1 MFLTDLESYFRG
13 FLEQKIEDWFD
24 SDQIREVSEIL
35 NFLKPLNVGI
45 EDVVFGF
52 IVASL
57 YDALIN
63 LCFVHYYRVPN
74 DDEIDELM
82 DIIKR
87 RTGELK
93 QKINHTVNK

>member
-1 MFLTDLESYFRG
+1 MESYFRG
-13 FLEQKIEDWFD
+13 FLEQKIEEWLET
-24 SDQIREVSEIL
+24 DQIKEVYNIL
-35 NFLKPLNVGI
+35 SYLQTIKVGL

-74 DDEIDELM
+74 DNEIDELM

-87 RTGELK
+87 RTGEIK
-93 QKINHTVNK
+93 QLINHTVSK

>member
-1 MFLTDLESYFRG
+1 MVLTDLESYFRG
-13 FLEQKIEDWFD
+13 FLEKKIEDWFE
-24 SDQIREVSEIL
+24 SDQIEEVSEIL
-35 NFLKPLNVGI
+35 SYLKPLKIRI

-52 IVASL
+52 VIASL

-74 DDEIDELM
+74 DNEIDELM
-82 DIIKR
+82 DIVKR

-93 QKINHTVNK
+93 QKINHTINE